1 MTNRFLLKQF
11 AANATNNGVF
21 GSYDAGNPTITNN
34 ETEIQSLDAWLD
46 GWIKAVSSGS
56 QLPKLEEMQGL
67 QYVICKAV
75 KELYSEGI
83 PVWLAG
89 EVYYQYNSICSYI
102 DESNNYCLYMNL
114 TGQNGENPPSNDT
127 TNWKKIFD
135 SSDSVTNKLNTDLSN
150 ITDAGKINIREL
162 FKYDTAN
169 PIIVTNG
176 ATLTKGGMLMVRGAG
191 LNTSIQVFVNGAYTW
206 RLADAG
212 QQSVDIGNMFL
223 VFAGDVITTAV
234 SNATGVNM
242 QLYPFLGE

>member
-89 EVYYQYNSICSYI
+89 EVYYQYNSICSHI

-135 SSDSVTNKLNTDLSN
+135 SSDSVTNKLNTDATN
-150 ITDAGKINIREL
+150 ITDAGKTNIVNL
-162 FKYDTAN
+162 FAVSSQEVNISTPYTVEKAGMVTFRVYTQNNIATA
-169 PIIVTNG
+169 I
-176 ATLTKGGMLMVRGAG
+176 
-191 LNTSIQVFVNGAYTW
+191 SVNGIMRFY
-206 RLADAG
+206 
-212 QQSVDIGNMFL
+212 GNTTTVRDGVYSIY
-223 VFAGDVITTAV
+223 VFPGDVVTGQ
-234 SNATGVNM
+234 GVNGKTFSP
-242 QLYPFLGE
+242 LKIYEEEGV